1 MKDPIQEV
9 VFVKSSPNY
18 RDCPPGELPEYA
30 FIGRSNVGKSS
41 LINYLTQRD
50 KLARTSNQPGRTRL
64 INHFL
69 VNNSWYLVDLPGY
82 GYAKI
87 AKTERSKLSKVIY
100 DYIRFR
106 RQLTCLFLLIDIRHD
121 PLSADLEFI
130 RWLGLDHIPFALC
143 FTKIDKLS
151 AQQLVKNVDYYKKTL
166 LTEWEFLPSEF
177 YTSTLKKQGRDE
189 ILSFIDSTNK
199 RIVN

>member
-1 MKDPIQEV
+1 MKYPIQEV
-9 VFVKSSPNY
+9 IFVKSSPNY

-166 LTEWEFLPSEF
+166 LTEWEFLPPEF

-189 ILSFIDSTNK
+189 ILSFIDSTNN

>member
-1 MKDPIQEV
+1 MKYPIQEV
-9 VFVKSSPNY
+9 IFVKSSPNY